1 MCAYYMQCTVHLTH
15 EMRAAERARLRAA
28 VTIEARPTDR
38 LTFSR
43 FPGPR
48 LVINYR
54 FTATKIDSRALE
66 QNFARIRDDWR
77 EFCLRQKLEIDVQFH
92 VDVSR
97 HVLSERVLNIN
108 VYSLNLMVIIKSI
121 RKKNLNDIFGDLNLS
136 AFKQSRMRLFF
147 LQLKN
152 KIKTRS
158 YICK

>member
-1 MCAYYMQCTVHLTH
+1 MQCTVHLTH

-66 QNFARIRDDWR
+66 RNFARIRDDRR

-92 VDVSR
+92 AR
-97 HVLSERVLNIN
+97 R
-108 VYSLNLMVIIKSI
+108 
-121 RKKNLNDIFGDLNLS
+121 R
-136 AFKQSRMRLFF
+136 QP
-147 LQLKN
+147 
-152 KIKTRS
+152 TRS
-158 YICK
+158 LRTRFKYQRIFIRLDGYYKID